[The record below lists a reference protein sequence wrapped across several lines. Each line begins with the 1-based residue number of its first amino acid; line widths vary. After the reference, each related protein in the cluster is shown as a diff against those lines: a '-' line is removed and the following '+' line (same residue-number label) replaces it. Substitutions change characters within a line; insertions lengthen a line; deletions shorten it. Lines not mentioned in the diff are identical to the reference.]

1 MYAVQLNKRDYDLFC
16 KSSKTFP
23 VPPQF
28 GRHTEINGE
37 PFGTTH
43 LYGFRFTR
51 KKDAVR
57 FAVWAS
63 AMATS
68 QLDKGFVAKINLLF
82 A

>member
-1 MYAVQLNKRDYDLFC
+1 
-16 KSSKTFP
+16 
-23 VPPQF
+23 
-28 GRHTEINGE
+28 
-37 PFGTTH
+37 
-43 LYGFRFTR
+43 
-51 KKDAVR
+51 VR